1 MILSEEGFN
10 INIINSI
17 VDLMTFLLNWL
28 YNLSSSF
35 GLPYYGVAIILLTI
49 IIKMLLYPL
58 TWKQMKSMRKMSDL
72 QPKMKEIQKKFKD
85 QPDKANAAVME
96 MYKQHNANPMGG
108 CLPLLVQ
115 LPIFWALYKTLYDF
129 KIDPTQAH
137 FLWFDLTQKCGV
149 NNDLLILPILA
160 AATTYLQ
167 TKVTST
173 MPANDPTQKT
183 MLYIM
188 PLIFGYFASTVPAGL
203 SLYWITMNIVTILQ
217 QIYINKK
224 LAKEK
229 AAEAA

>member
-1 MILSEEGFN
+1 MMSSIEE
-10 INIINSI
+10 
-17 VDLMTFLLNWL
+17 LMTILLNWL
-28 YNLSSSF
+28 FTLSSSI

-58 TWKQMKSMRKMSDL
+58 TWKQMKSMRKMTDL
-72 QPKMKEIQKKFKD
+72 QPKMKEIQKKYKD

-115 LPIFWALYKTLYDF
+115 LPIFWALYKTLYNF
-129 KIDPTQAH
+129 KIDPSQAQ
-137 FLWFDLTQKCGV
+137 FLWFDLTQKCSL
-149 NNDLLILPILA
+149 NNDLFILPVLA

-183 MLYIM
+183 MLYVM

-203 SLYWITMNIVTILQ
+203 SLYWVTMNIVTILQ
-217 QIYINKK
+217 QLYINKK

-229 AAEAA
+229 AVDAA

>member
-1 MILSEEGFN
+1 MLSSIEE
-10 INIINSI
+10 
-17 VDLMTFLLNWL
+17 LMRVLLNWL
-28 YNLSSSF
+28 FVLSSSI

-58 TWKQMKSMRKMSDL
+58 TWKQMKSMRKISDL
-72 QPKMKEIQKKFKD
+72 NPKIKEIQKKYKN

-96 MYKQHNANPMGG
+96 MYKKHNANPMGG

-115 LPIFWALYKTLYDF
+115 LPIFWALYKTLYNF
-129 KIDPTQAH
+129 NIDSSQAY

-149 NNDLLILPILA
+149 SNDLFILPILA
-160 AATTYLQ
+160 AVTIYLQ
-167 TKVTST
+167 TKVSST
-173 MPANDPTQKT
+173 MVANDPTQKT

-203 SLYWITMNIVTILQ
+203 SLYWVTMNCVTILQ
-217 QIYINKK
+217 QLYINKK

-229 AAEAA
+229 IAETA